1 VKVDVSHLFANSV
14 TSVGFR
20 KGSFLRAYMHDFIH
34 ELAPHLGRELVQEAL
49 SRAKLTDRIA
59 LYEGIELPEH

>member
-1 VKVDVSHLFANSV
+1 
-14 TSVGFR
+14 
-20 KGSFLRAYMHDFIH
+20 
-34 ELAPHLGRELVQEAL
+34 VQEAL